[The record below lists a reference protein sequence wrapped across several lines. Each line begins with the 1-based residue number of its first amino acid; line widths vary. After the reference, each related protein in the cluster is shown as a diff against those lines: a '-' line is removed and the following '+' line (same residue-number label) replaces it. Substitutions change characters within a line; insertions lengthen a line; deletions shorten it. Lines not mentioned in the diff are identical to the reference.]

1 VLQKVFQLIFSSQ
14 AGNASV
20 RGTSGGNLNLLN
32 EESDTSSWGF
42 VYSPSFNEVVDG
54 LQIAVDFIEFDIQN
68 AITTFTLTQ
77 VMEACY
83 DATNYPNNSFCE
95 SFNRLPSGQLPK
107 GWSL

>member
-1 VLQKVFQLIFSSQ
+1 MLQKVLDPNFSSQ

-20 RGTSGGNLNLLN
+20 RGTSGGNINLFN
-32 EESDTSSWGF
+32 EEADTTSYGI
-42 VYSPSFNEVVDG
+42 VYSPSFHEIVDG

-83 DATNYPNNSFCE
+83 DSTSYPNNSI
-95 SFNRLPSGQLPK
+95 L
-107 GWSL
+107 